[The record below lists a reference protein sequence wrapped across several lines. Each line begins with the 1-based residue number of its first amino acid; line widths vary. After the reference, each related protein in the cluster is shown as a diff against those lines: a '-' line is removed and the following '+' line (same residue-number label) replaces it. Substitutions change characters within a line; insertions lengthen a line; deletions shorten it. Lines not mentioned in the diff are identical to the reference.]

1 VYFWDNQNEDRAMRN
16 KIIWIVFV
24 LLASSLS
31 FSVLTEEK
39 TPGGKEVYICPM
51 ECKKLHFDQPGTCSV
66 CGMDLVKQAEFIKND
81 KRKRVAILLFDG
93 VQIIDFS
100 APYEV
105 FGQADFKVV
114 TVAGKKLPVTTSM
127 NLTVTPDYDFQSAPA
142 PDILVVPG
150 GAIDSALNDATTIEW
165 IQRNSVNA
173 QHVLSVCNGAFILAK
188 AGLLD
193 GLKAT
198 TFYRLIDQLAQQAPK
213 TKVVRDQRFVDN
225 GKVITTAGLTSGMD
239 GSLHV
244 VSKVLGKGEAQR
256 IALHLEYNWQPDG
269 KFARASLA
277 DMQLPN
283 VDFPEGTRVK
293 FLRTEGT
300 ADRWEVDLAIN
311 TAMTRGELEN
321 HITTNLEANANW
333 KKSNPAQDNAIKNWT
348 FSGKDGRAWNA
359 AVRIEDSKAEKNTYV
374 VKVSLNRAA

>member
-1 VYFWDNQNEDRAMRN
+1 MAKRM
-16 KIIWIVFV
+16 I
-24 LLASSLS
+24 LLFLLILVSGYT
-31 FSVLTEEK
+31 FSVFTDEK
-39 TPGGKEVYICPM
+39 EQNAKEVYICPM
-51 ECKKLHFDQPGTCSV
+51 ECKKLQFDQPGTCPV
-66 CGMDLVKQAEFIKND
+66 CGMDLLKKAEFMKND
-81 KRKRVAILLFDG
+81 TRKQVAILLFDG

-114 TVAGKKLPVTTSM
+114 TVAEKKLPVTTSM
-127 NLTVTPDYDFQSAPA
+127 NLTVTPDYDFHGAPA

-150 GAIDSALNDATTIEW
+150 GSIDSALNSTTTIDW
-165 IQRNSVNA
+165 IKKNSVSA

-198 TFYRLIDQLAQQAPK
+198 TFYRLIDQLAQQAPD
-213 TKVVRDQRFVDN
+213 TTVVRDQRFVDN

-244 VSKVLGKGEAQR
+244 ISKVLGKGEAQR
-256 IALHLEYNWQPDG
+256 IALHLEYNWEPEG

-283 VDFPEGTRVK
+283 VDFPDGTRVK

-300 ADRWEVDLAIN
+300 TDRWEVDLAIS
-311 TAMTRGELEN
+311 TDMTHQELER
-321 HITTNLEANANW
+321 HVETNLSANANW
-333 KKSNPAQDNAIKNWT
+333 KQDHATDDTSVKKWSFSGRDGKNW
-348 FSGKDGRAWNA
+348 KA
-359 AVRIEDSKAEKNTYV
+359 AVRIEDAKTEKNSYV
-374 VKVSLNRAA
+374 LKVALNRT

>member
-1 VYFWDNQNEDRAMRN
+1 MTK
-16 KIIWIVFV
+16 KIIWIVLILMV
-24 LLASSLS
+24 GSLS

-39 TPGGKEVYICPM
+39 AKVGKDVYICPM
-51 ECKKLHFDQPGTCSV
+51 ECKKLHFDKPGTCPV
-66 CGMDLVKQAEFIKND
+66 CGMDLVKQAEFIQND
-81 KRKRVAILLFDG
+81 KRKGVAILLFDG

-114 TVAGKKLPVTTSM
+114 TVAAKKAPVVTSM
-127 NLTVTPDYDFQSAPA
+127 NLTVTPDFDFQTAPA

-150 GAIDSALNDATTIEW
+150 GAIDSALNDSATIEW
-165 IQRNSVNA
+165 IRKNSVNA
-173 QHVLSVCNGAFILAK
+173 QHVLSVCNGAFILGK

-198 TFYRLIDQLAQQAPK
+198 TFYRLIDQLAQQSPK
-213 TKVVRDQRFVDN
+213 TDVVRDQRFVDN

-256 IALHLEYNWQPDG
+256 IALHLEYNWQPEG

-283 VDFPEGTRVK
+283 VDFPQGTRVT

-300 ADRWEVDLAIN
+300 TDRWEVDLAIN
-311 TAMTRGELEN
+311 TDMTRQELEK
-321 HITTNLEANANW
+321 HIATNLETNASW
-333 KKSNPAQDNAIKNWT
+333 KQQNPAQNPAIQNWT
-348 FSGKDGRAWNA
+348 FSGRDGRAWRA
-359 AVRIEDSKAEKNTYV
+359 AVKIEDSEAGKNTYV
-374 VKVSLNRAA
+374 LKVELNRAA

>member
-1 VYFWDNQNEDRAMRN
+1 MTK
-16 KIIWIVFV
+16 KIIWIVLI
-24 LLASSLS
+24 LLVGSLS
-31 FSVLTEEK
+31 FTVLTEEK
-39 TPGGKEVYICPM
+39 TEVAKDVYICPM
-51 ECKKLHFDQPGTCSV
+51 ECKKLHFDKPGSCPI
-66 CGMDLVKQAEFIKND
+66 CGMDLVKQAEFMKSD

-114 TVAGKKLPVTTSM
+114 TVAAAKHPVTTSM
-127 NLTVTPDYDFQSAPA
+127 NLTVTPDYDFQSVPP

-150 GAIDSALNDATTIEW
+150 GAIDSALNDAKTIEW
-165 IQRNSVNA
+165 IKKNSANA

-198 TFYRLIDQLAQQAPK
+198 TFYRLIDQLVQQAPK
-213 TKVVRDQRFVDN
+213 TQVVRDQRFVDN
-225 GKVITTAGLTSGMD
+225 GKIITTAGLTSGMD

-277 DMQLPN
+277 DMQMPN
-283 VDFPEGTRVK
+283 VDFPPGTQVK

-311 TAMTRGELEN
+311 TDMTHQELEE
-321 HITTNLEANANW
+321 HIATNLEANANW
-333 KKSNPAQDNAIKNWT
+333 KQANSPQQEAIQNWT
-348 FSGKDGRAWNA
+348 FSGRDGRPWNA
-359 AVRIEDSKAEKNTYV
+359 AVKIEDSEVEKNSYV
-374 VKVSLNRAA
+374 VKVALNRAV